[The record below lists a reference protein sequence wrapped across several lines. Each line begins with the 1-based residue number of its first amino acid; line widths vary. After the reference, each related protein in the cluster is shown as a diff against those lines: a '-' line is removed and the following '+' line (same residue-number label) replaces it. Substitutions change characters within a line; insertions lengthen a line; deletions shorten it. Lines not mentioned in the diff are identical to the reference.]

1 MSKNK
6 TITIIFTLLLTLLSS
21 SYSQTNWKSEVEYS
35 GALKNAMQKGDIST
49 KMDLSKLKNR
59 ENLYGIGA
67 LGNLKGEIQIFNSEP
82 FNTFVDGE
90 KNMVFDKSYKK
101 SATLIVYT
109 QVKKWKEIKIP
120 NSIQT
125 RNQFEQ
131 FLEKAAKENGLDTEK
146 PFPFLINGVVK
157 ENDWHIIDWDE
168 KEKKHSHKKHR
179 ESGLYGTM
187 NDSDLE
193 MIGFF
198 SKHHKAI
205 FTHHTTYMHIHY
217 KTKDGKNAGH
227 SDGFV
232 LGDNMILK
240 LPME

>member
-6 TITIIFTLLLTLLSS
+6 TIVFTLLLTLLSTI
-21 SYSQTNWKSEVEYS
+21 YSQTAWKSEVEYS
-35 GALKNAMQKGDIST
+35 GALKNAMRLGDISA
-49 KMDLSKLKNR
+49 KMELSVLKSR

-67 LGNLKGEIQIFNSEP
+67 LGNLKGEILIFNSEP
-82 FNTFVDGE
+82 FNTFVDTK
-90 KNMVFDKSYKK
+90 KNMTFDKTYNK

-109 QVKKWKEIKIP
+109 QVAKWKEISIP

-125 RNQFEQ
+125 RNQFEE
-131 FLEKAAKENGLDTEK
+131 FLEKTAKENGFDTEK
-146 PFPFLINGVVK
+146 PFPFLINGVFK
-157 ENDWHIIDWDE
+157 ENDWHVIDWDE
-168 KEKKHSHKKHR
+168 NEKKHSHKKHR

-187 NDSDLE
+187 NDENLE

-227 SDGFV
+227 SDNFT
-232 LGDNMILK
+232 LGKNMILK